1 MSKTKRSDYIAF
13 ERDQIP
19 SGAMVAVCRTGQ
31 EPAAWVEA
39 ELVNVFRQTRGDG
52 AHEDLDDLIRS
63 LNVDGEVSLIQP
75 PTIGLFSLQSAKR
88 YISDLNACW
97 KSDLAYSDCN
107 LLPGANRFSMAAII
121 AGHRRTLASI
131 AVARTL
137 TGSDTPNLWIPVQP
151 QINPSFFDGL
161 RTQFQENSHKR
172 VPLWE
177 EADSISAVVRWGRGN
192 GTLPTYADAAV
203 YLGITTERISNAVS
217 FFALPETIKERV
229 RRGSLTQESA
239 IHLERIGAAKA
250 LRLLQDKVQEDTYL
264 KMIKKLYHR
273 QLRVDELRPYL
284 DEYELVDEWEASL
297 DTELTRLLAKDK
309 KGSYVGSRVE
319 EILGHG
325 ALIFPDMDSGMDSRD
340 VTVKRLLE
348 DRRRLQPEVV
358 RCLRIL
364 LSAFS
369 ADTERLRFSIENTDR
384 RDSSLL
390 ATPVIANSPHS
401 RRTWESL
408 VEQMGVVISLDSSDS
423 QIITAL
429 DAVIGNLTV
438 LASEA
443 ALENLVQDRAMDW
456 INALDTLKN
465 MVGVDGASVGGA
477 GFELSLAIEVLQS
490 GIRSTIQTPSGGL
503 F

>member
-1 MSKTKRSDYIAF
+1 MSRTKRSDYIAF

-52 AHEDLDDLIRS
+52 AHEGLDDLIRS

-97 KSDLAYSDCN
+97 KSDLSYSDCN
-107 LLPGANRFSMAAII
+107 LLPGSNRFSMAAII

-137 TGSDTPNLWIPVQP
+137 TGSDMPNLWIPVQP

-250 LRLLQDKVQEDTYL
+250 VRLLEGKVEEDTHI

-284 DEYELVDEWEASL
+284 DEYGLVDEWEATL
-297 DTELTRLLAKDK
+297 DTELTRLLANDK
-309 KGSYVGSRVE
+309 KSSYVGSRVS
-319 EILGHG
+319 EILGLDQ
-325 ALIFPDMDSGMDSRD
+325 LINMDGGVDTRDSR
-340 VTVKRLLE
+340 VNGLLA
-348 DRRRLQPEVV
+348 DRRRLQPEA
-358 RCLRIL
+358 LRSLRTL
-364 LSAFS
+364 LAALG
-369 ADTERLRFSIENTDR
+369 ADAQRLRFAIDNPDR
-384 RDSSLL
+384 NDSSLL
-390 ATPVIANSPHS
+390 STPIITNSPHS
-401 RRTWESL
+401 RKTWQSI
-408 VEQMGVVISLDSSDS
+408 VEQMEVVISLDSSDS

-438 LASEA
+438 LASETS
-443 ALENLVQDRAMDW
+443 LENLVQDRAKDW
-456 INALDTLKN
+456 INVLNTLKN
-465 MVGVDGASVGGA
+465 MVGVDGASLSGT
-477 GFELSLAIEVLQS
+477 GFELSLAIEVLE
-490 GIRSTIQTPSGGL
+490 GAIRSTIQNERPGGL